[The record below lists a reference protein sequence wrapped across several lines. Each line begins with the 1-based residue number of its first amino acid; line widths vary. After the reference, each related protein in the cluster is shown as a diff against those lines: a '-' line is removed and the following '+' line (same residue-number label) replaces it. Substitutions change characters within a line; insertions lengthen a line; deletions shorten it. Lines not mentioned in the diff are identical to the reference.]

1 MTHEDVDM
9 RSVAILIAA
18 LGAQVGDE
26 APATRALRDFMA
38 ERSEA
43 TWAAARTL
51 FNKLPGP
58 QRASISDSAT
68 TLAMQLKQSDGGVL
82 SLLKSIG
89 RRRAA
94 ERAAGVMDWMDEDGG
109 QKPKRG
115 KGNGRLRET
124 VWR

>member
-26 APATRALRDFMA
+26 APATRALREFMA

-43 TWAAARTL
+43 TWTAARTL
-51 FNKLPGP
+51 FNKLPGR
-58 QRASISDSAT
+58 QRTAISDSAT

-82 SLLKSIG
+82 TLLKSIG
-89 RRRAA
+89 RRRATD
-94 ERAAGVMDWMDEDGG
+94 RAGGAMDWMDEGEAG
-109 QKPKRG
+109 KPKRPR
-115 KGNGRLRET
+115 GNGRIRES

>member
-1 MTHEDVDM
+1 MTFEDVDM

-18 LGAQVGDE
+18 LGAQVGDD

-38 ERSEA
+38 DRTEA

-51 FNKLPGP
+51 FNRLPGR
-58 QRASISDSAT
+58 QRGAIADSAT

-82 SLLKSIG
+82 SLLQTIG

-94 ERAAGVMDWMDEDGG
+94 ERAGGVMDWMDEDGP
-109 QKPKRG
+109 KPPRG
-115 KGNGRLRET
+115 KGNGRLRER